1 MSQITIE
8 IKNGYEIQV
17 AKYFASFQYPSDQV
31 PPVEEHV
38 AAIQAKIEELIFP
51 AYLEAIE
58 KDAEVV
64 AAKQAYEAKVA
75 EKTAAINVAG
85 K

>member
-1 MSQITIE
+1 MAQITIA
-8 IKNGYEIQV
+8 IKNGYAIQV
-17 AKYFASFQYPSDQV
+17 AKYFASFQYPSDRV
-31 PPVEEHV
+31 PPLEEHV
-38 AAIQAKIEELIFP
+38 AAIKAKIEELIFP
-51 AYLEAIE
+51 SYLEAVE

-75 EKTAAINVAG
+75 EKTALINV